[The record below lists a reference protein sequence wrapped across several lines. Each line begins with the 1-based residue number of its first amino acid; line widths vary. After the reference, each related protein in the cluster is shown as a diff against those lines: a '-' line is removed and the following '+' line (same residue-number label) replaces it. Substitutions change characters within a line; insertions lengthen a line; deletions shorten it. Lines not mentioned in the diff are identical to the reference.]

1 MSGTMVIDEE
11 LINKNVLITIEEL
24 RKTPDFDH

>member
-1 MSGTMVIDEE
+1 MVIDEE